1 MPDLLRKLTLKGQAE
16 EDIYFA
22 ERDRELI
29 KALHKKKLH
38 KVVQC
43 KNNRDKKLTKQYEK
57 RFAKITEKH
66 KNKPKRLARACKELI
81 VEIVERCSR
90 RHGK

>member
-1 MPDLLRKLTLKGQAE
+1 MPDYSKKISLKGLAE

-22 ERDRELI
+22 KRDRELI
-29 KALHKKKLH
+29 EALHKKKLH

-43 KNNRDKKLTKQYEK
+43 KSNHDKKLTKQYEK
-57 RFAKITEKH
+57 RFTKITNKH
-66 KNKPKRLARACKELI
+66 KKKPKRLAQACKELI
-81 VEIVERCSR
+81 AEIVERCSR